1 MLSLV
6 DDDALDVLAEDEAVE
21 VVACA
26 DDDVVD
32 PPLALY
38 ALYSAIVM

>member
-6 DDDALDVLAEDEAVE
+6 DDEALDVLAEDEAVD
-21 VVACA
+21 VVVCAA
-26 DDDVVD
+26 DDVE

>member
-1 MLSLV
+1 MILSLV
-6 DDDALDVLAEDEAVE
+6 DDEALDVLAEDEAVD

-26 DDDVVD
+26 DDDVD

-38 ALYSAIVM
+38 ALY

>member
-1 MLSLV
+1 MILSLV

-26 DDDVVD
+26 DDVD
-32 PPLALY
+32 LPLALY

>member
-6 DDDALDVLAEDEAVE
+6 ADEALDVLAEDEAAD
-21 VVACA
+21 VVTCA
-26 DDDVVD
+26 DDDVD